1 MRKYFCLAV
10 CCAGLWPS
18 TVLAQQPP
26 KVFVNGVDSV
36 VAQGIK
42 TFQKICPTVTLTA
55 RQDNADYSVT
65 VADDGSGAGRKG
77 RSAVA
82 STKSGD
88 IVLASASRSLDSS
101 IKNVCMAIQ
110 SDWSKRKP

>member
-1 MRKYFCLAV
+1 MKINFYIAV
-10 CCAGLWPS
+10 CLVASWPS
-18 TVLAQQPP
+18 IIAAQQSPR
-26 KVFVNGVDSV
+26 VYVNGVDSV

-42 TFQKICPTVTLTA
+42 TFQKLCPAVTLTA
-55 RQDNADYSVT
+55 RQDSADYSVT

-88 IVLASASRSLDSS
+88 IVLASSSRSLDSS